1 MTEKHASMKD
11 PQMSLIEKNC
21 YGEPIDRSGAVW
33 RVNSSPEV
41 TIRREVRDT
50 TAEMG
55 LTRPKIWSEGVTV
68 WVNSV
73 KFQAFIPVGAKAPDW
88 NALAEQI
95 AMVLS
100 AMPLAEGANK

>member
-1 MTEKHASMKD
+1 LS
-11 PQMSLIEKNC
+11 QIEKNC
-21 YGEPIDRSGAVW
+21 YGQPIDRSGAVW

-55 LTRPKIWSEGVTV
+55 LTRPNIWSEGGTAVDI
-68 WVNSV
+68 SV

-88 NALAEQI
+88 NVLAEQI
-95 AMVLS
+95 AMGLS
-100 AMPLAEGANK
+100 AMPLTEGADN